1 MDKSTAPSSGVK
13 TKTPGMNRSAISS
26 VFSRIWIPIRAKITM
41 PFILIALVMAAV
53 IAFILYQIVFEN
65 IDQRFN
71 TQLVE
76 SGKLASEWMV
86 QEENTR
92 LAALRILAFTTGV
105 GDALLARDPETLR
118 LIAWGSTIGTQE
130 DAVEFLDTQGKL
142 VLSMRHRPGSIYVS
156 DYIFAT
162 GSDVNYRQ
170 WTFVE
175 EVLTEQMDAQGD
187 KYSGLARA
195 SWGNYF
201 YVSGPV
207 FDSAGQF
214 AGVILVGEYM
224 GNLVSR
230 MHLDIGSQVTIYDLE
245 GKSIASTFTPPDLT
259 SSLATSILEK
269 QNNSSLRRDSN
280 NQRNLTYKSIDY
292 GEILGPWKLR
302 NDQDLGLV
310 GTAIPK
316 NLLVQTSTLVRTQLA
331 VFVGLAMFIVIIMGG
346 TIANLITHPLLE
358 LVKAS
363 REVTRGNLSVEVKP
377 QSNDEVAILTENFNR
392 MIASIQQSQ
401 TDQTKAYD
409 STLAGWSKA
418 TSLRDNE
425 TETHMARVTDIALQL
440 ARRMGLEGE
449 HLTHIYRGALLHD
462 IGKIGIPDSILK
474 KPGKLSINEWT
485 LMRMHPKLAQEM
497 LYTIEYLRPS
507 LSIPYCHHEKW
518 DGSGYPQ
525 GIKGD
530 EIPLIARIFAVV
542 DVWDAMTSDRVY
554 RKALTEADAFQYIL
568 ESRGTHFDPQVV
580 DAFMELMK
588 KT

>member
-1 MDKSTAPSSGVK
+1 
-13 TKTPGMNRSAISS
+13 
-26 VFSRIWIPIRAKITM
+26 M
-41 PFILIALVMAAV
+41 PFILIALAMAAV
-53 IAFILYQIVFEN
+53 IVFILYQIVFEN

-92 LAALRILAFTTGV
+92 LAALRVLAFTTGV
-105 GDALLARDPETLR
+105 GDALLAKDPETLR

-130 DAVEFLDTQGKL
+130 DAVEFLDTQGNL
-142 VLSMRHRPGSIYVS
+142 VLSMRHRPGSKYLD

-162 GSDVNYRQ
+162 GSDANYRQ
-170 WTFVE
+170 WAFVE
-175 EVLTEQMDAQGD
+175 QVLAGQVDAQGD

-207 FDSAGQF
+207 YDRTGQF
-214 AGVILVGEYM
+214 AGVILVGELM
-224 GNLVSR
+224 ENLVSNMR
-230 MHLDIGSQVTIYDLE
+230 LDIGSQVTIYDLE
-245 GKSIASTFTPPDLT
+245 GKTIASTFAPPELT
-259 SSLATSILEK
+259 SSLTASILER
-269 QNNSSLRRDSN
+269 QNDSSLRRDSN
-280 NQRNLTYKSIDY
+280 NQRSLTYKSIDY

-331 VFVGLAMFIVIIMGG
+331 VFVGLAMFLVIIMGG

-377 QSNDEVAILTENFNR
+377 QSKDEVAILTENFNR
-392 MIASIQQSQ
+392 MITSIQQSQ
-401 TDQTKAYD
+401 TDQAKAYD
-409 STLAGWSKA
+409 STLEGWSRA
-418 TSLRDNE
+418 TGLRDNE
-425 TETHMARVTDIALQL
+425 TETHMARVTDMALQL

-449 HLTHIYRGALLHD
+449 HLTQIYRGALLHD

-474 KPGKLSINEWT
+474 KPGKLSVNEWT
-485 LMRMHPKLAQEM
+485 QMRMHPQLAHEM
-497 LYTIEYLRPS
+497 LYAIEYLRPS

-518 DGSGYPQ
+518 DGSGYPR

-530 EIPLIARIFAVV
+530 EIPLFARIFAVV

-554 RKALTEADAFQYIL
+554 RKALTEADAFQYIR

-580 DAFMELMK
+580 DAFMELMR